1 MFRRTFIPSTFVGR
15 NFALSVIFL
24 VLFPSLS
31 PADWIWTPE
40 TGKFINPKWA
50 VKPTPEDQLEY
61 AQSFREQGNCKK
73 AIGEFKKLIKAYP
86 RAKEAPEAEYYI
98 GQCLEDMVKP
108 YEAYQA
114 YQLVIDKYPF
124 SERAAQ
130 IISLEYNIANH
141 LLENRGRSKWAETVV
156 GSDDRVVEILR
167 TVIKDAPYGKFAAI
181 AQYKIGLYLK
191 EKGMYQEARDEFE
204 KTMNDYPKSEW
215 AQASKF
221 QIAMADTSRASDAQ
235 HEQKVTSIA
244 IEEFNDF
251 VKSHPDSQLTPE
263 AKEQMSRLKT
273 KEAENN
279 FVIAKFY
286 EKQKNLKAA
295 RIYYKEVTNQY
306 ADTSW
311 GPKALA
317 RLKAIGE

>member
-1 MFRRTFIPSTFVGR
+1 MFRRKIV
-15 NFALSVIFL
+15 LSAIFL
-24 VLFPSLS
+24 ALLS
-31 PADWIWTPE
+31 PLAHADWVWTPE

-61 AQSFREQGNCKK
+61 AQSFRDEGNCKK
-73 AIGEFKKLIKAYP
+73 AMVEYKKLIKAYP
-86 RAKEAPEAEYYI
+86 RAKEAPEAEFFT

-114 YQLVIDKYPF
+114 YQMVIDKYPF

-130 IISLEYNIANH
+130 IVGLEYNIANH
-141 LLENRGRSKWAETVV
+141 LLENKGRSKWAETVV
-156 GSDDRVVEILR
+156 GSDDRVIEIFR
-167 TVIKDAPYGKFAAI
+167 TIIKDAPYGKYAAI
-181 AQYKIGLYLK
+181 SQYKIGLYLK

-204 KTMNDYPKSEW
+204 KTMNDYPNSEW

-235 HEQKVTSIA
+235 HEQKVASVA
-244 IEEFNDF
+244 MDEFNEF
-251 VKSHPDSQLTPE
+251 VKVHPDSQLAPE
-263 AKEQMSRLKT
+263 AKEQMARLRD

-295 RIYYKEVTNQY
+295 RIYYKEVARSY

-311 GPKALA
+311 GSKSLA
-317 RLKAIGE
+317 QLKIIGE

>member
-1 MFRRTFIPSTFVGR
+1 MFRRNIILS
-15 NFALSVIFL
+15 ALFL

-31 PADWIWTPE
+31 PAVWIWTPE

-61 AQSFREQGNCKK
+61 AQSFKDQGNCVK
-73 AIGEFKKLIKAYP
+73 AVAEFKKLIRAYP
-86 RAKEAPEAEYYI
+86 RAKQAPEAQFFI
-98 GQCLEDMVKP
+98 GQCLEDTHKA

-130 IISLEYNIANH
+130 IVGLEYSIANR
-141 LLENRGRSKWAETVV
+141 LLENKDRSKWAEAVV
-156 GSDDRVVEILR
+156 GSDDRVIEIFR
-167 TVIKDAPYGKFAAI
+167 TVIKDAPYGKYAAI

-204 KTMNDYPKSEW
+204 KTMNDYPNSEW

-221 QIAMADTSRASDAQ
+221 QIAMADMSRASDAQ
-235 HEQKVTSIA
+235 HEQKVTSVA
-244 IEEFNDF
+244 MGEFDEF
-251 VKSHPDSQLTPE
+251 VKNHPDSQLTPE
-263 AKEQMSRLKT
+263 AKEQIVRLKT

-295 RIYYKEVTNQY
+295 RIYYKEVINSY
-306 ADTSW
+306 SDTSW
-311 GPKALA
+311 GTKAQD
-317 RLKAIGE
+317 RLKIIGE

>member
-1 MFRRTFIPSTFVGR
+1 MFRRNIL
-15 NFALSVIFL
+15 LSAIFL

-31 PADWIWTPE
+31 PAVWIWTPE

-50 VKPTPEDQLEY
+50 VKPTPGDQLEF
-61 AQSFREQGNCKK
+61 AQSFKDQGNCKK
-73 AIGEFKKLIKAYP
+73 AMAEFKKLIRAYP
-86 RAKEAPEAEYYI
+86 RAKEAPEAQYFT
-98 GQCLEDMVKP
+98 GQCLEEMTKP

-130 IISLEYNIANH
+130 IVGLEYTIANH
-141 LLENRGRSKWAETVV
+141 LLENKGRSKWAETVV
-156 GSDDRVVEILR
+156 GSDDRVIEILR
-167 TVIKDAPYGKFAAI
+167 TVIKDAPYGKYAAI
-181 AQYKIGLYLK
+181 SQYKIGLYLK

-204 KTMNDYPKSEW
+204 KTMNDYPNSEW

-235 HEQKVTSIA
+235 HEQKVTSVA
-244 IEEFNDF
+244 MEEFNEF
-251 VKSHPDSQLTPE
+251 VKTHPDSQLTPQ
-263 AKEQMSRLKT
+263 AKEQMSRLKDR
-273 KEAENN
+273 EAENN

-286 EKQKNLKAA
+286 EKQKNFKAA
-295 RIYYKEVTNQY
+295 RIYYKEVADNY

-317 RLKAIGE
+317 QLKMIGE

>member
-1 MFRRTFIPSTFVGR
+1 MFRRNIVIS
-15 NFALSVIFL
+15 AIFL
-24 VLFPSLS
+24 GLFPSLTQ
-31 PADWIWTPE
+31 ADWIWTPE
-40 TGKFINPKWA
+40 TGKFINPKWE

-61 AQSFREQGNCKK
+61 AQSFRDQGNCKK
-73 AIGEFKKLIKAYP
+73 AIVEYKRLIKAYP
-86 RAKEAPEAEYYI
+86 RAKEAPEAELFT
-98 GQCLEDMVKP
+98 GQCLEEMVKP

-130 IISLEYNIANH
+130 IVEIEYNIADH
-141 LLENRGRSKWAETVV
+141 LLENKGRSKWAQVV
-156 GSDDRVVEILR
+156 MGSDDRVIEIFR

-181 AQYKIGLYLK
+181 SQYKIGLYLK
-191 EKGMYQEARDEFE
+191 EKGEYQEARDEFE
-204 KTMNDYPKSEW
+204 KTMNDYPSSEW

-235 HEQKVTSIA
+235 HEQKVASIA
-244 IEEFNDF
+244 MNEFNDF
-251 VKSHPDSQLTPE
+251 VKTHPDSQLTPE
-263 AKEQMSRLKT
+263 AREQMAQLKD

-286 EKQKNLKAA
+286 QKQKNLKAA
-295 RIYYKEVTNQY
+295 RIYYKEVVRNY

-311 GPKALA
+311 APKAQ
-317 RLKAIGE
+317 AILNKIGA

>member
-1 MFRRTFIPSTFVGR
+1 MLNLQNMFRRNIV
-15 NFALSVIFL
+15 LSAIFL
-24 VLFPSLS
+24 IAFPSLS
-31 PADWIWTPE
+31 PADWVWTPE
-40 TGKFINPKWA
+40 TGRFINPKWE
-50 VKPTPEDQLEY
+50 VKPTPGDQLEF
-61 AQSFREQGNCKK
+61 AQSFKDQGNCKK
-73 AIGEFKKLIKAYP
+73 AIAEYKKLIKAYP
-86 RAKEAPEAEYYI
+86 RAKEAPEAEFFI
-98 GQCLEDMVKP
+98 GQCLEDMQKP

-130 IISLEYNIANH
+130 IVSLEYNIANH
-141 LLENRGRSKWAETVV
+141 LLENKGRSKWERVVV
-156 GSDDRVVEILR
+156 GSDDRVIEILR
-167 TVIKDAPYGKFAAI
+167 TVIKDAPYGKFAAL

-204 KTMNDYPKSEW
+204 KTMNDYPNSEW
-215 AQASKF
+215 AQAAKF

-235 HEQKVTSIA
+235 HEQKVSSVA
-244 IEEFNDF
+244 MDEFNEF

-263 AKEQMSRLKT
+263 AKAQMARLKE

-279 FVIAKFY
+279 IVIARFY

-295 RIYYKEVTNQY
+295 RIYYKEVVNNY

-311 GPKALA
+311 APKALA
-317 RLKAIGE
+317 KLKTIGE

>member
-1 MFRRTFIPSTFVGR
+1 MFRRKIV
-15 NFALSVIFL
+15 LSAILLF
-24 VLFPSLS
+24 LFPSLS

-40 TGKFINPKWA
+40 TGKFINPKWE

-61 AQSFREQGNCKK
+61 AQSFRDQGNCKK
-73 AIGEFKKLIKAYP
+73 AIAEYKKLIKAYP
-86 RAKEAPEAEYYI
+86 RAKEAPEAEFFT

-130 IISLEYNIANH
+130 IVGLEYSIANH
-141 LLENRGRSKWAETVV
+141 LLENKGRSKWAQVVV
-156 GSDDRVVEILR
+156 GSDDRVIEIFR
-167 TVIKDAPYGKFAAI
+167 TIIKDAPYGKYAAI
-181 AQYKIGLYLK
+181 SQYKIGLYLK

-204 KTMNDYPKSEW
+204 KTMNDYPTSEW

-235 HEQKVTSIA
+235 HEQKVSSVA
-244 IEEFNDF
+244 MEEFNEF
-251 VKSHPDSQLTPE
+251 VKDHPDSQLTPE
-263 AKEQMSRLKT
+263 AKEQMGRLKE

-279 FVIAKFY
+279 FVIAEFY
-286 EKQKNLKAA
+286 KKQKNLKAA
-295 RIYYKEVTNQY
+295 GIYYKEVANNY

-317 RLKAIGE
+317 QLKIIGE

>member
-1 MFRRTFIPSTFVGR
+1 MFRRNVVLS
-15 NFALSVIFL
+15 ALFL

-31 PADWIWTPE
+31 PAVWIWTPE

-50 VKPTPEDQLEY
+50 VKPTPADQLEF
-61 AQSFREQGNCKK
+61 AQSFRNQGNCKK
-73 AIGEFKKLIKAYP
+73 AIGEYKKLIRAYP
-86 RAKEAPEAEYYI
+86 RAKEAPEAEFFI
-98 GQCLEDMVKP
+98 GQCLEDTGKL

-130 IISLEYNIANH
+130 IVGLQYNIANH
-141 LLENRGRSKWAETVV
+141 LLENKGRSKWAETVV
-156 GSDDRVVEILR
+156 GSDDRVIEILR
-167 TVIKDAPYGKFAAI
+167 TVIKDAPYGKYAAI

-204 KTMNDYPKSEW
+204 KTMNDYPNSEW

-221 QIAMADTSRASDAQ
+221 QVAMADTSRASDAQ
-235 HEQKVTSIA
+235 HEQKVASVA
-244 IEEFNDF
+244 MEEFNEF
-251 VKSHPDSQLTPE
+251 VKAHPDSQLTSQ
-263 AKEQMSRLKT
+263 AKAQMARLKN

-279 FVIAKFY
+279 FVIARFY
-286 EKQKNLKAA
+286 EKQKNSKAA
-295 RIYYKEVTNQY
+295 RIYYKEVADNY

-317 RLKAIGE
+317 KLKIIGE

>member
-1 MFRRTFIPSTFVGR
+1 MLNLQNMFRRNII
-15 NFALSVIFL
+15 LSAIFL
-24 VLFPSLS
+24 FLFPSLS
-31 PADWIWTPE
+31 QADWIWTPE
-40 TGKFINPKWA
+40 TGKFINPKWE

-61 AQSFREQGNCKK
+61 AQSFRDQGNCKK
-73 AIGEFKKLIKAYP
+73 AMVEYKKLIKAYP
-86 RAKEAPEAEYYI
+86 RAKEAPEAEFFT
-98 GQCLEDMVKP
+98 GQCLEDMDKP

-130 IISLEYNIANH
+130 IVGLEYNIANH
-141 LLENRGRSKWAETVV
+141 LLENKGRSKWAEMVV
-156 GSDDRVVEILR
+156 GSDDRVIEIFR
-167 TVIKDAPYGKFAAI
+167 TVIKDAPYGKYAAI
-181 AQYKIGLYLK
+181 SQYKIGLYLK

-204 KTMNDYPKSEW
+204 KTMNDYPNSEW

-235 HEQKVTSIA
+235 HEQKVASVA
-244 IEEFNDF
+244 MEEFNEF
-251 VKSHPDSQLTPE
+251 VKTHPDSQLTPE
-263 AKEQMSRLKT
+263 AKAQMARLKD

-286 EKQKNLKAA
+286 QKQKNLKAA
-295 RIYYKEVTNQY
+295 RIYYKEVVNNY

-317 RLKAIGE
+317 QLKIIGE

>member
-1 MFRRTFIPSTFVGR
+1 MLNLQNMFRRNIVLS
-15 NFALSVIFL
+15 ALFL
-24 VLFPSLS
+24 FMFPSLS
-31 PADWIWTPE
+31 PAVWIWTPE

-61 AQSFREQGNCKK
+61 AQSFRDQGNCKK
-73 AIGEFKKLIKAYP
+73 AMAEYKKLIKSYP
-86 RAKEAPEAEYYI
+86 RAKEPPEAEFFT
-98 GQCLEDMVKP
+98 GQCLEDMNKP

-130 IISLEYNIANH
+130 IVGLEYNIANH
-141 LLENRGRSKWAETVV
+141 LLENKGRSKWAEVVV
-156 GSDDRVVEILR
+156 GSDDRVIEIFR
-167 TVIKDAPYGKFAAI
+167 TVIKDAPYGKYAAI
-181 AQYKIGLYLK
+181 AQYKIGLYFK

-204 KTMNDYPKSEW
+204 KTMNDYPNSEW

-235 HEQKVTSIA
+235 HEQKVASVA
-244 IEEFNDF
+244 MDEFNEF
-251 VKSHPDSQLTPE
+251 VKTHPDSQLTPE
-263 AKEQMSRLKT
+263 AQAQMARLKD

-279 FVIAKFY
+279 YVIADFY
-286 EKQKNLKAA
+286 KKQKNFKAA
-295 RIYYKEVTNQY
+295 RIYYKEVANNY

-317 RLKAIGE
+317 KLKMIGE